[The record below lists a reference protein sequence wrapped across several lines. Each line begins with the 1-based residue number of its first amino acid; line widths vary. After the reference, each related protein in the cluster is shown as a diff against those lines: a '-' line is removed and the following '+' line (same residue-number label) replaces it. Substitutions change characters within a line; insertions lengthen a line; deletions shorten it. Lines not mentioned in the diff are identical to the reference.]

1 MDYLNKLGVN
11 LVTNYVIGKT
21 RTIDDLLEEY
31 HAIFVGSGAGLPW
44 FMSIPG
50 ENLNGVYSANE
61 YLTRLNLMKGF
72 LFPEYHTPVKNH
84 KKVAVVGG
92 GNVAMDCARSALRLG
107 AESRIIYRRSRQE
120 MPARLEEIENAEEEG
135 VIFDLLTLPLRK
147 C

>member
-1 MDYLNKLGVN
+1 ME
-11 LVTNYVIGKT
+11 TSIGKT

-44 FMSIPG
+44 FMNIPG

-84 KKVAVVGG
+84 KRVAVVGG
-92 GNVAMDCARSALRLG
+92 GNSAL
-107 AESRIIYRRSRQE
+107 
-120 MPARLEEIENAEEEG
+120 EEAVATSGITASQ
-135 VIFDLLTLPLRK
+135 
-147 C
+147 